1 MKRIASFEKVS
12 YKQFKEDVEGFG
24 FEEDKIKYIY
34 DNIALPK
41 RATSESAGYDFYLP
55 FDISIKPNEALV
67 IPTGVRARITSS
79 WVLMIFPK
87 SGLGFKYQLALSNTV
102 GIIDADYY
110 NANNEG
116 HILIKLV
123 NRSINNVTITLAKGK
138 GFAQGIFLEYG
149 ITMDDNAD
157 GARTGGFG
165 STDK

>member
-12 YKQFKEDVEGFG
+12 YDQFKEDVEGFG

-123 NRSINNVTITLAKGK
+123 NRSLNNAAITLAKGK

>member
-123 NRSINNVTITLAKGK
+123 NRSLNNATITLAKGK